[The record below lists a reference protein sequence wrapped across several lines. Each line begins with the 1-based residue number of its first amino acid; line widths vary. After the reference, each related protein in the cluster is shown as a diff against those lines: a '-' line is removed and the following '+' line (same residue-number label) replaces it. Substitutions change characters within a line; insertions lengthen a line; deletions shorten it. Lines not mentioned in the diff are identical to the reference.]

1 MEKISIEE
9 NGNSIFGYVVSV
21 EEENWKNF
29 LADKISTQEMI
40 KLENAIAKSQVKEVA
55 ICKNLWV
62 EKSQRR
68 QGIGSDLFASF
79 MDEAGADLFF
89 LEADIW
95 DSPKEAIINFYQNFY
110 FDLLLDSESVMW
122 YSNDDFLRQKLE
134 ESPSVTF

>member
-1 MEKISIEE
+1 
-9 NGNSIFGYVVSV
+9 
-21 EEENWKNF
+21 
-29 LADKISTQEMI
+29 
-40 KLENAIAKSQVKEVA
+40 
-55 ICKNLWV
+55 
-62 EKSQRR
+62 
-68 QGIGSDLFASF
+68 